1 MAVIDNWRSSHSYP
15 LQATK
20 MTLLRRARKVD
31 SEAIIAQRLKRISSI
46 RNKLRLQPKM
56 LLSRMH
62 DIGGCRAVVSSA
74 DRVDQLVEMYRKSK
88 AKNPDRSEWIKPEDY
103 DYIRQPKLSGYRSF
117 HVVLQYR
124 TESEKHRIY
133 NGQRVEIQLRSQ
145 LQHAWAT
152 AVETVDTFTGQ
163 ALKSSLGD
171 KSWERFFALM
181 GSAIA
186 IREDRPLVP
195 GTPTGLAL
203 GAELK
208 SLADELNVINV
219 MTGLGT
225 AIPRI
230 TADAPEDAYAFL
242 LVLDPEAKSISI
254 TPYGQQNLFEA
265 NEEYAR
271 IEKETQGGQAQA
283 VLVSVDSIATL
294 QSAYPN
300 YYLDTSAFV
309 EVVKHA
315 IA

>member
-1 MAVIDNWRSSHSYP
+1 
-15 LQATK
+15 
-20 MTLLRRARKVD
+20 
-31 SEAIIAQRLKRISSI
+31 
-46 RNKLRLQPKM
+46 
-56 LLSRMH
+56 
-62 DIGGCRAVVSSA
+62 
-74 DRVDQLVEMYRKSK
+74 
-88 AKNPDRSEWIKPEDY
+88 
-103 DYIRQPKLSGYRSF
+103 
-117 HVVLQYR
+117 
-124 TESEKHRIY
+124 
-133 NGQRVEIQLRSQ
+133 
-145 LQHAWAT
+145 
-152 AVETVDTFTGQ
+152 
-163 ALKSSLGD
+163 LKSSLGD